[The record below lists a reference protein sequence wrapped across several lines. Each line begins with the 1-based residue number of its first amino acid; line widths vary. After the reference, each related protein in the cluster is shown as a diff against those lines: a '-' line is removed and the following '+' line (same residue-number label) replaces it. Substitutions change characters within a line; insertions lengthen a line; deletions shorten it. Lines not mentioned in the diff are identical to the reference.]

1 MLAYERTSWTD
12 EQLNPAE
19 SKDAF
24 KLPEAD
30 GGVARWRWVERS
42 AWVLEGAEN
51 DVNDTAIDTT
61 VSYKSGKEKVS
72 TGAVVGDGGW
82 IYYDNKWRDGRP
94 GADGWSRYTRR
105 RKWYRDAEL
114 VEITPSMDTPRA
126 ATPTPSDRAPLVD
139 DGGHVDSNTTPS
151 FSPERTSPSNQNV
164 RINDTTI
171 LAANKPASSSSSRTG
186 WFGKHKSTRSG
197 DESSIGSGSGSF
209 SLALDRD
216 AEDEDDGYIPMR
228 YRGRQSGVEGEWGVG
243 EDLGMALG

>member
-61 VSYKSGKEKVS
+61 VSYESGKEKVS
-72 TGAVVGDGGW
+72 AGAVVGHGGW

-94 GADGWSRYTRR
+94 GADGWGRYTRR

-164 RINDTTI
+164 RINDTTL
-171 LAANKPASSSSSRTG
+171 LATNKAASSTSSRTG
-186 WFGKHKSTRSG
+186 WFGKQKSNRSG

-209 SLALDRD
+209 NMALDRD
-216 AEDEDDGYIPMR
+216 AEDEDDGYVPMR